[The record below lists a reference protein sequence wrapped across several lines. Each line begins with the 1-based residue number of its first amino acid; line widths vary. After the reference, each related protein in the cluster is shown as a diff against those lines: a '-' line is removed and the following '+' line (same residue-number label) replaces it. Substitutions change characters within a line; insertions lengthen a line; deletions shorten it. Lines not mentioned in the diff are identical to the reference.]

1 MRKGRE
7 FMKIRYFDHAATT
20 PVREEVIK
28 EIIPYLGVEYGNP
41 SSIYT
46 LGRHNRKSIDEARL
60 KVANAI
66 NAKQNEIYFTSCG
79 SESDNLAIKGIM
91 FANKNKGKHLITTK
105 IEHPAVLNTCKWLEK
120 NGYDVTYLN
129 VDNNGKINLSDLES
143 SIRLDTVLISIMFAN
158 NEIGTIQPIKE
169 IGKIAKSKGIIFH
182 TDAVQAI
189 GNLKVDVEKLNI
201 DALSMSGHKI
211 YAPKGVGALYIK
223 NGIKFDRIQH
233 GGHQE
238 SNRRA
243 GTENVAG
250 IVGLGKA
257 IELIYNEFEKYNS
270 KLINLRDYYIN
281 QIENNVKNVRLNGD
295 RIDRLPGNAN
305 ISFKGIDAGELLLN
319 LDANGICASAG
330 SACTSGSLEPSHV
343 LLAIGLKE
351 EYAQGSLR
359 VTFGKDNTKEDVDY
373 LIGCLKKSVIR
384 LKSIL

>member
-1 MRKGRE
+1 
-7 FMKIRYFDHAATT
+7 MKIRYFDHAATT

-46 LGRHNRKSIDEARL
+46 LGRRNRKVIDESRE
-60 KVANAI
+60 KVAKAI
-66 NAKQNEIYFTSCG
+66 NGKSSEIYFTSCG
-79 SESDNLAIKGIM
+79 SESDNLALKGIM
-91 FANKNKGKHLITTK
+91 SANKEKGKHIITTK
-105 IEHPAVLNTCKWLEK
+105 IEHPAILNTCKWLEK

-129 VDNNGKINLSDLES
+129 VDNNGKINLSELKD

-169 IGKIAKSKGIIFH
+169 IGQIAKSNGIIFH

-189 GNLKVDVEKLNI
+189 GNVKIDVQDLNI

-211 YAPKGVGALYIK
+211 YAPKGIGALYIR
-223 NGIKFDRIQH
+223 NGIKFEKIQH

-238 SNRRA
+238 SNKRA

-257 IELIYNEFEKYNS
+257 IELIYNDFESYNA
-270 KLINLRDYYIN
+270 KLINLRDYYISE
-281 QIENNVKNVRLNGD
+281 IEKNFENIHLNGD
-295 RIDRLPGNAN
+295 RIDRLPGNVN
-305 ISFKGIDAGELLLN
+305 ISFKGIDAGELLLK
-319 LDANGICASAG
+319 LDSYGICASAG

-351 EYAQGSLR
+351 DYAQGALR
-359 VTFGKDNTKEDVDY
+359 VSFGKDNNKEDVKY
-373 LIGCLKKSVIR
+373 LIDCIKQSIKKLKDV
-384 LKSIL
+384 

>member
-1 MRKGRE
+1 
-7 FMKIRYFDHAATT
+7 MKIRYFDHAATT

-46 LGRHNRKSIDEARL
+46 LGRRNRKVIDESRE
-60 KVANAI
+60 KVAKAI
-66 NAKQNEIYFTSCG
+66 NGKSSEIYFTSCG
-79 SESDNLAIKGIM
+79 SESDNLALKGIM
-91 FANKNKGKHLITTK
+91 SANKEKGKHIITTK
-105 IEHPAVLNTCKWLEK
+105 IEHPAILNTCKWLEK

-129 VDNNGKINLSDLES
+129 VDNNGKINLSALKD

-169 IGKIAKSKGIIFH
+169 IGQIAKSNGIIFH

-189 GNLKVDVEKLNI
+189 GNVKIDVQDLNI

-211 YAPKGVGALYIK
+211 YAPKGIGALYIR
-223 NGIKFDRIQH
+223 NGIKFEKIQH

-238 SNRRA
+238 SNKRA

-257 IELIYNEFEKYNS
+257 IELIYNDFESYNA
-270 KLINLRDYYIN
+270 KLINLRDYYISE
-281 QIENNVKNVRLNGD
+281 IEKNFENIHLNGD

-305 ISFKGIDAGELLLN
+305 ISFKGIDAGELLLK
-319 LDANGICASAG
+319 LDSYGICASAG

-351 EYAQGSLR
+351 DYAQGALR
-359 VTFGKDNTKEDVDY
+359 VSFGKDNNKEDVKY
-373 LIGCLKKSVIR
+373 LIDCIKQSIKKLKDV
-384 LKSIL
+384 

>member
-1 MRKGRE
+1 
-7 FMKIRYFDHAATT
+7 MKIRYFDHAATT

-46 LGRHNRKSIDEARL
+46 LGRRNRKVIDESRE
-60 KVANAI
+60 KVAKAI
-66 NAKQNEIYFTSCG
+66 NGKSSEIYFTSCG
-79 SESDNLAIKGIM
+79 SESDNLALKGIM
-91 FANKNKGKHLITTK
+91 SANKEKGKHVITTK
-105 IEHPAVLNTCKWLEK
+105 IEHPAILNTCKWLEK

-129 VDNNGKINLSDLES
+129 VDNNGKINLSELKD

-169 IGKIAKSKGIIFH
+169 IGQIAKSNGIIFH

-189 GNLKVDVEKLNI
+189 GNVKIDVQDLNI

-211 YAPKGVGALYIK
+211 YAPKGIGALYIR
-223 NGIKFDRIQH
+223 NGIKFEKIQH

-238 SNRRA
+238 SNKRA

-257 IELIYNEFEKYNS
+257 IELIYNNFESYNA

-281 QIENNVKNVRLNGD
+281 EIEKNFENIHLNGD

-305 ISFKGIDAGELLLN
+305 ISFKGIDAGELLLK
-319 LDANGICASAG
+319 LDSYGICASAG

-351 EYAQGSLR
+351 DYAQGALR
-359 VTFGKDNTKEDVDY
+359 VSFGKDNNKEDVKY
-373 LIGCLKKSVIR
+373 LIDCIKQSIRKLKDV
-384 LKSIL
+384 

>member
-1 MRKGRE
+1 
-7 FMKIRYFDHAATT
+7 MKIRYFDHAATT

-46 LGRHNRKSIDEARL
+46 LGRRNRKVIDESRE
-60 KVANAI
+60 KVAKAI
-66 NAKQNEIYFTSCG
+66 NGMSSEIYFTSCG
-79 SESDNLAIKGIM
+79 SESDNLALKGIM
-91 FANKNKGKHLITTK
+91 SANKEKGKHVITTK
-105 IEHPAVLNTCKWLEK
+105 IEHPAILNTCKWLEK

-129 VDNNGKINLSDLES
+129 VDNNGKINLSELKD

-169 IGKIAKSKGIIFH
+169 IGQIAKSNGIIFH

-189 GNLKVDVEKLNI
+189 GNVKIDVQDLNI

-211 YAPKGVGALYIK
+211 YAPKGIGALYIR
-223 NGIKFDRIQH
+223 NGIKFEKIQH

-238 SNRRA
+238 SNKRA

-257 IELIYNEFEKYNS
+257 IELIYNNFESYNA

-281 QIENNVKNVRLNGD
+281 EIEKNFENIHLNGD

-305 ISFKGIDAGELLLN
+305 ISFKGIDAGELLLK
-319 LDANGICASAG
+319 LDSYGICASAG

-351 EYAQGSLR
+351 DYAQGALR
-359 VTFGKDNTKEDVDY
+359 VSFGKDNNKEDVKY
-373 LIGCLKKSVIR
+373 LIDCIKQSIKKLKDV
-384 LKSIL
+384 